1 MRVLKIAAEGLT
13 TSFRYPHFMQG
24 IQPTFDMP
32 PPATIYGLICSVL
45 GEWVTPVDLQF
56 AYHFTFKT
64 KKEDEIE
71 HTHIL
76 SASTGK
82 LKNSG
87 HPKVLEGNINP
98 FKRHLL
104 FFPRLV
110 LYINK
115 PEWEAAFKSPRYA
128 LALGRSQ
135 DLFTFSQVSAL
146 ELQRSDHAYLES
158 TLLPYEL
165 GLRASRGVAVLMPRF
180 VDYTRNREPAFGRY
194 IMLASRI
201 HTAELLRFASDE
213 PQQYWI
219 DPESSE
225 EKGNNL
231 GLVFQSFVD

>member
-1 MRVLKIAAEGLT
+1 MRVLKILAEGLT

-24 IQPTFDMP
+24 VQPSFDMP
-32 PPATIYGLICSVL
+32 PPATIYGLICSTL
-45 GEWVTPVDLQF
+45 GEWVTPKGVQF

-76 SASTGK
+76 TASSGK
-82 LKNSG
+82 LKNSDL
-87 HPKVLEGNINP
+87 PKVLEGNINP

-110 LYINK
+110 LYLNK

-128 LALGRSQ
+128 VALGRSQ
-135 DLFTFSQVSAL
+135 DLFTYSQVRTL
-146 ELQRSDHAYLES
+146 ELVPSEHAYVES
-158 TLLPYEL
+158 TLLPYEI

-180 VDYTRNREPAFGRY
+180 LDYYRHREPRFDRY
-194 IMLASRI
+194 IMLPTRV
-201 HTAELLRFASDE
+201 HTSEFLRLDGDSPRA
-213 PQQYWI
+213 YWL
-219 DPESSE
+219 DPESPE
-225 EKGNNL
+225 VKGDKL

>member
-1 MRVLKIAAEGLT
+1 MQVLKITAEGLT

-24 IQPTFDMP
+24 VQPTFDMP
-32 PPATIYGLICSVL
+32 PPATIYGLICSML
-45 GEWVTPVDLQF
+45 GEWVSPADLQF

-76 SASTGK
+76 AASTGK
-82 LKNSG
+82 LKNG
-87 HPKVLEGNINP
+87 GQPKVLEGNINP

-110 LYINK
+110 LYLNK
-115 PEWEAAFKSPRYA
+115 PEWEVAFKSPRYA
-128 LALGRSQ
+128 VALGRSQ

-146 ELQRSDHAYLES
+146 ELQQADHAYLES

-180 VDYTRNREPAFGRY
+180 MDYARNRAPVFERY
-194 IMLASRI
+194 IMLPSRV
-201 HTAELLRFASDE
+201 HGSELLRFNGA
-213 PQQYWI
+213 PQQQYWL
-219 DPESSE
+219 DPQSPEA
-225 EKGNNL
+225 KGDKL
-231 GLVFQSFVD
+231 ALVFQSFVD